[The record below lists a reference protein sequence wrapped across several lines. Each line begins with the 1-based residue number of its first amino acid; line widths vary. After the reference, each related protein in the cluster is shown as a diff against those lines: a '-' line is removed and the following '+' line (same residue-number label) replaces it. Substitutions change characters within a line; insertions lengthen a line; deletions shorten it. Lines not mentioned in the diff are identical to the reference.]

1 MLENLHTHSSN
12 LFLWP
17 CISNSF
23 HVEIN
28 SKSFGR
34 YLASNVNENLSM
46 VSKFYY
52 ANIQNYCWK
61 YHNTI
66 LGISYYFLTDTI
78 CLTVSVLSSVY
89 SLSLF
94 SRDSVASLESF
105 SFSTRCFDS
114 SFNCCSTSSRRCTV
128 DCLSLTSLKYKR
140 FRILKFQ
147 QNEFY
152 SFYSLH

>member
-1 MLENLHTHSSN
+1 
-12 LFLWP
+12 
-17 CISNSF
+17 
-23 HVEIN
+23 
-28 SKSFGR
+28 
-34 YLASNVNENLSM
+34 M
-46 VSKFYY
+46 VSKFYMLIY
-52 ANIQNYCWK
+52 KITAENIIKFY
-61 YHNTI
+61 TI

-152 SFYSLH
+152 SFYSFFIFENTPTRFFFISTFHP